1 MTYSEEKRQSPRLD
15 VLLSVTYDDPEAFLE
30 DYAFNAS
37 EGGVFV
43 ATNKQFEVGDE
54 ISFQVSFP
62 GLLKPFLCHGQVCWQ
77 RKTDEANNGV
87 PAGIG
92 VSFRSH
98 SSEESQHIKGLVHK
112 LSEPSPLTAQ
122 QVPFKILLVE
132 DNDKARE
139 MYHSALLAYT
149 NLEIKKHRSIMI
161 HDAINGEMAWE
172 KIQAEAAKDSFDL
185 AFDMIIVKIDQPEL
199 KGQELIKLIRD
210 HESFCALPIIAT
222 GQNTPENQKAAYKAG
237 ADMFLRQPVVLANFF
252 QSLQRFLF
260 V

>member
-1 MTYSEEKRQSPRLD
+1 MYSQEKRQTPRLD
-15 VLLSVTYDDPEAFLE
+15 VLLSVTYDDPESFLE

-43 ATNKQFEVGDE
+43 ATNKRFEVGDE

-77 RKTDEANNGV
+77 RKPDDPTNGE

-92 VSFRSH
+92 VSFLTK
-98 SSEESQHIKGLVHK
+98 SSEESQNIKGLVQK
-112 LSEPSPLTAQ
+112 LSEPTPIAAQ
-122 QVPFKILLVE
+122 QMPFKILLLE
-132 DNDKARE
+132 DDDKLKE
-139 MYHSALLAYT
+139 MYHSALVAYS
-149 NLEIKKHRSIMI
+149 NLEIRKHRSVII
-161 HDAINGEMAWE
+161 HDAMSGDKAWE
-172 KIQAEAAKDSFDL
+172 MIQAEAANDGFDL
-185 AFDMIIVKIDQPEL
+185 AFDMIIVKIDQPYL

-222 GQNTPENQKAAYKAG
+222 GHDSPENQKAAFKAG

-252 QSLQRFLF
+252 QSLRRFLF